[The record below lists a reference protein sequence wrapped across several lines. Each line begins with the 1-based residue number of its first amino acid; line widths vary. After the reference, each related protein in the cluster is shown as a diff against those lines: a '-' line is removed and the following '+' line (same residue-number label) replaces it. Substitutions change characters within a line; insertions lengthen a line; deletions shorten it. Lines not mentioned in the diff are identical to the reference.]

1 MELDWQAPDY
11 DAVVAERVA
20 RLKAIREDPKREE
33 LLAGLKAFY
42 LDNPAAF
49 ISDWG
54 FTFDPRRAE
63 EGKSTQIPFVLFPRQ
78 AEYINWLL
86 DRWRNRENGLVE
98 KSRDMGITW
107 LCVGFAVWMWTFHSG
122 SVAGFGSRKEDLVDK
137 IGDPDSIFWK
147 VRFFIDMLPPE
158 FKPEGYRSALHAPYM
173 RVTNPENGSVI
184 KGEAGDNIGRG
195 GRASIHF
202 LDEAAHIEHDMAV
215 EAALSQN
222 ANVRIDV
229 STPNGPGNLFYR
241 KRHGGKIRVFVF
253 DWRQDPRK
261 GPEWYEKQ
269 RNDLDAVT
277 LAQEVDRNYEGSV
290 DDAYIPG
297 PIVDAAMRRGPAD
310 VAPIGRLRVGVDP
323 ARFGNDKSV
332 ISFRRGR
339 VLIKQER
346 KGQLD
351 NVQCASWVKNE
362 VLGFLR
368 GSPGLVLEQIA
379 VDTIGVGAGVA
390 DVLRTDGY
398 FPDLK
403 RPDGS
408 IRKIVVDVNAS
419 LQLNDGECF
428 NLRARMA
435 RDTRD
440 WLKAEASIPND
451 VDLKSAITCFRYKF
465 KAGLLLCEDKD
476 AVKKRLGRSPDEYDS
491 LALTFAIPT
500 MAEEPPPRVT
510 IYEPAVPGVGM

>member
-1 MELDWQAPDY
+1 MAFDWKAPDY
-11 DAVVAERVA
+11 GAVVEERVA
-20 RLKAIREDPKREE
+20 RLKALRDDPKYDEV
-33 LLAGLKAFY
+33 LAGLKDY
-42 LDNPAAF
+42 YRDNPAAF

-63 EGKSTQIPFVLFPRQ
+63 QGDDTMIPFVLFPRQ
-78 AEYINWLL
+78 VEFIDWLL
-86 DRWRNRENGLVE
+86 ERWRGRENGLVE

-107 LCVGFAVWMWTFHSG
+107 LCVGFAVWMWTFHAG
-122 SVAGFGSRKEDLVDK
+122 AVAGFGSRKEDLVDK

-147 VRFFIDMLPPE
+147 VRFFIELLPPE
-158 FKPEGYRSALHAPYM
+158 FKPVDYRAAVNAPFM

-202 LDEAAHIEHDMAV
+202 LDEAAHIAHDMAV

-241 KRHGGKIRVFVF
+241 KRHGGKLKVFIF

-261 GPEWYEKQ
+261 GAEWYEKQ
-269 RNDLDAVT
+269 RNDLDPVT

-290 DDAYIPG
+290 DDAYIGG
-297 PIVDAAMRRGPAD
+297 PPVDAAMRRGPGD
-310 VAPIGRLRVGVDP
+310 VPPIGRLRVGIDP

-339 VLIKQER
+339 VLIKQEK
-346 KGQLD
+346 KGQMD

-362 VLGFLR
+362 VLSFLR
-368 GSPGLVLEQIA
+368 GSPGVALEQIA
-379 VDTIGVGAGVA
+379 VDVIGMPGVA
-390 DVLRTDGY
+390 DILRTEGY
-398 FPDLK
+398 FPDVK
-403 RPDGS
+403 RSDGS
-408 IRKIVVDVNAS
+408 VRRIVVDVNS
-419 LQLNDGECF
+419 SIQLNDGENY

-435 RDTRD
+435 RDVRD

-451 VDLKSAITCFRYKF
+451 PDLKAAITCFKYKF
-465 KAGLLLCEDKD
+465 KGGTLLCEAKED
-476 AVKKRLGRSPDEYDS
+476 VKKRLGRSPDEYDS
-491 LALTFAIPT
+491 LALTFAVPT
-500 MAEEPPPRVT
+500 MAEEPPPKVRP
-510 IYEPAVPGVGM
+510 YEPAVPGVGM